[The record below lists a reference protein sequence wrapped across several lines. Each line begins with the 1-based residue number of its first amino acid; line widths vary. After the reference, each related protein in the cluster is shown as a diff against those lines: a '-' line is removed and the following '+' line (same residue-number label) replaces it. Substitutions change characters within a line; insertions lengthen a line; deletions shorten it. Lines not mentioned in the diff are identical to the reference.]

1 MVEAFLMDMLN
12 RMIAGDDDDDK
23 NRYDK
28 IDSEI
33 KNKNHIFMMPKW
45 FEEKYGIPY
54 FKVPLPLGWNFFH
67 VTGTQASSA
76 VAGTV
81 SPLEAFG
88 NIAWGFADAFNPLGS
103 GSPLNMAA
111 PTLLDPA
118 IDIARNQDYFGENIV
133 PRQFDETTPYAQRH
147 KDNVSPWAKWMTD
160 NLSALT
166 GGSPERAGSID
177 VSPEWVEHLWDF
189 ATGGIGRL
197 VTRTSSTI
205 QSWQDAAEIEATKV
219 PFARVF
225 VGRDSRY
232 ADRDEYYRIR
242 DAVHVTEKEL
252 RARTAEGNSEAAA
265 QVRQKYDREIRMI
278 GMVDAAEKRMAKL
291 RKMQKATKNALGMG
305 EEARKNRL
313 ERISQEMDAIQF
325 RIRSKWNEFGK
336 AAEQ

>member
-1 MVEAFLMDMLN
+1 
-12 RMIAGDDDDDK
+12 
-23 NRYDK
+23 
-28 IDSEI
+28 
-33 KNKNHIFMMPKW
+33 
-45 FEEKYGIPY
+45 
-54 FKVPLPLGWNFFH
+54 
-67 VTGTQASSA
+67 
-76 VAGTV
+76 
-81 SPLEAFG
+81 
-88 NIAWGFADAFNPLGS
+88 
-103 GSPLNMAA
+103 
-111 PTLLDPA
+111 
-118 IDIARNQDYFGENIV
+118 
-133 PRQFDETTPYAQRH
+133 
-147 KDNVSPWAKWMTD
+147 MTD